1 MREKALHFMG
11 YQSGEGILM
20 RKKAASMMNEQWIKT
35 FRTEIGTFA
44 EKIDAFAQGEIDK
57 KNYKGFSG
65 GMGSYAQRNPSKHML
80 RLRLPGG
87 RLTVDQLK
95 FLAETVET
103 YHVGLLKLTT
113 CETIQLHDL
122 SAQQVPSIME
132 EAIDCGIF
140 SRGGGGDNP
149 RNVICNPLTG
159 VQPGEAF
166 DVMPY
171 GEAVTE
177 YLLSICRDIHMPRKL
192 KIAFCNGVD
201 DSVHSAFRDMGF
213 QAQPDGT
220 FALYIAGGLGNNHR
234 MGVLVDKA
242 VPAGEVLYYVKA
254 MIDTFCAH
262 GNYENRAKARTRYMQ
277 ETLGVDGLR
286 DAYLANVAAAKAAGG
301 LDLHLTPR
309 AVEKAGDG
317 EISDPRALPQKQSGL
332 YAVKYHPIGGSLPV
346 NKPAELYAILKDMP
360 QAECRVAPNET
371 MYLINLTATE
381 ARKVLDATCDSAQT
395 TFEHSV
401 ACIGASICQ
410 QGVRDSQSL
419 LQAAVAAVREAGL
432 PDGALPKVCVS
443 GCPSSCAA
451 HQAGA
456 IGFQGCVRPVDGKPA
471 PAFKMFLGGSD
482 ALGAARFGEPAA
494 VILEKDVPAMLV
506 ELGQAVSAAGA
517 TWEQWAKD
525 HGEALNAIIAKYA

>member
-1 MREKALHFMG
+1 MVD
-11 YQSGEGILM
+11 Q
-20 RKKAASMMNEQWIKT
+20 QWIKT
-35 FRTEIGTFA
+35 FRTEIGVFA
-44 EKIDAFAQGEIDK
+44 EKIDAFARGDIDK
-57 KNYKGFSG
+57 KDYKGISG
-65 GMGSYAQRNPSKHML
+65 GMGSYAQRDPSKHML

-87 RLTVDQLK
+87 RLTLDRLR
-95 FLAETVET
+95 FLAETVEK
-103 YHVGLLKLTT
+103 YGVGLMKMTT

-122 SAQQVPSIME
+122 SAEQVPAIME
-132 EAIDCGIF
+132 EAIGCGIL

-149 RNVICNPLTG
+149 RNVICSPLSG

-166 DVMPY
+166 DVIPY

-213 QAQPDGT
+213 QARPDGT
-220 FALYIAGGLGNNHR
+220 FALYIAGGLGGNHR
-234 MGVLVDKA
+234 MGVLVDEA

-286 DAYLANVAAAKAAGG
+286 NAYLANAAAAKAAGG
-301 LDLHLTPR
+301 LDLKLASRT
-309 AVEKAGDG
+309 VEKAGDG
-317 EISDPRALPQKQSGL
+317 EICDPRALPQKQPGL

-346 NKPAELYAILKDMP
+346 NKPAELYALLKDMP
-360 QAECRVAPNET
+360 QVECRVAPNET
-371 MYLINLTATE
+371 MYIVNLTAGE
-381 ARKVLDATCDSAQT
+381 ARRVLDATQDGAKT

-419 LQAAVAAVREAGL
+419 IQAAVAAAREAGL
-432 PDGALPKVCVS
+432 PDGALPKICIS

-456 IGFQGCVRPVDGKPA
+456 IGFQGCVRLVDKKPM

-482 ALGAARFGEPAA
+482 ALGDARFGEPAA
-494 VILEKDVPAMLV
+494 TILEKDIPAMLV
-506 ELGQAVSAAGA
+506 ELGQAASAAGS
-517 TWEQWAKD
+517 TWERWTKD
-525 HGEALNAIIAKYA
+525 HSEELNAIVAKYA